1 MTCAHA
7 VRVAI
12 SKFEG
17 VEDVNVSLQRGHAN
31 VKLKPGNAV
40 ELKKVMEAVGHQAL
54 ETRHVSVVA
63 NGSALRESNG
73 KWWFAVG
80 GAGERIALKEPPPEY
95 QGEGK
100 WRVAFA
106 IPKKSKQPDP
116 AAMSRP

>member
-17 VEDVNVSLQRGHAN
+17 VEDVNVSLQRGHAK

-54 ETRHVSVVA
+54 EVRQVSVSPQARRCETRRRNGGLRWVA
-63 NGSALRESNG
+63 RASALR
-73 KWWFAVG
+73 
-80 GAGERIALKEPPPEY
+80 
-95 QGEGK
+95 
-100 WRVAFA
+100 
-106 IPKKSKQPDP
+106 
-116 AAMSRP
+116 